1 MDEKLNR
8 ERAIEAIVRVAEE
21 FEKRLNDFA
30 VTLRTNDLL
39 ESYGAWLLP
48 ADLQA
53 STAVRKSYELHHLLE
68 QIEDRLKDLTNETFT
83 VDLLTQ
89 ARS

>member
-8 ERAIEAIVRVAEE
+8 ERAIKAIEE
-21 FEKRLNDFA
+21 VSKEFARKLDDFA
-30 VTLRTNDLL
+30 VTLRTDDLL

-68 QIEDRLKDLTNETFT
+68 QIEDRLRDLTKETFT
-83 VDLLTQ
+83 IDLLTQ